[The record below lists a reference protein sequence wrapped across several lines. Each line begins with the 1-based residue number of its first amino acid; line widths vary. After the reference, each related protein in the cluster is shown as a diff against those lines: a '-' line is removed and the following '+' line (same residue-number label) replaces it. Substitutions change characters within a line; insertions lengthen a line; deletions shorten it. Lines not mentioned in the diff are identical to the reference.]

1 MSLQALNV
9 VGAGCNLLVNRLLA
23 RDKAAL
29 VSLFSIDMRRKVDT
43 SNNYGELEWCNVIFL
58 QRPIIANWRMP

>member
-23 RDKAAL
+23 RDEAPL
-29 VSLFSIDMRRKVDT
+29 MSLFSIDLICKVDA
-43 SNNYGELEWCNVIFL
+43 SRNNGELERSNVIVL
-58 QRPIIANWRMP
+58 QRPMIANWGMP